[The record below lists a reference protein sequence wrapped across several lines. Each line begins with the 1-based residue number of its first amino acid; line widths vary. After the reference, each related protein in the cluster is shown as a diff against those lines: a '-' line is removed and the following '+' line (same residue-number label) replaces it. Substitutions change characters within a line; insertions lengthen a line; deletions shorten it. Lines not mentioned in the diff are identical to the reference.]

1 MNCVR
6 NCDDFLMK
14 TYAAVIINRSVK
26 DNYHALI
33 KKKNLGTNGLNKHDD
48 DDDGNI
54 VNAVKL
60 TISIYH

>member
-33 KKKNLGTNGLNKHDD
+33 KKKNLGTNGLSSLFFSC
-48 DDDGNI
+48 I
-54 VNAVKL
+54 LRFITV
-60 TISIYH
+60 TI

>member
-33 KKKNLGTNGLNKHDD
+33 KKKNLGTNGF
-48 DDDGNI
+48 
-54 VNAVKL
+54 
-60 TISIYH
+60 